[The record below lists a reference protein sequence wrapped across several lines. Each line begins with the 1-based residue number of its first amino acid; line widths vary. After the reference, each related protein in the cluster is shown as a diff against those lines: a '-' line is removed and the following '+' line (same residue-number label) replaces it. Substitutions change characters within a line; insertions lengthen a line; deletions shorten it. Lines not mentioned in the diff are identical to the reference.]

1 MTTEES
7 AKKIDLYIEL
17 SEQGKHSESRKVLKD
32 IYSDRHHLINSID
45 LERSNK
51 LAKCLIQAIKM
62 EIPQNEDEEIDT
74 ALISYYCS
82 SNAIENSN
90 NAELSIEALK
100 NRVILLFLYGELLVD
115 ILVSI
120 IYTKE
125 TYVEEALMHQ
135 RKLCEELI
143 RKMQLVDIYNID
155 DLSEGNESDPV
166 IDQICNNIET
176 ESCLSEEDTSNTELI
191 HKVLYTYIKSVFKL

>member
-1 MTTEES
+1 MTIEES
-7 AKKIDLYIEL
+7 SKKLDLYTEL
-17 SEQGKHSESRKVLKD
+17 TDKGQHSEARKLLKE
-32 IYSDRHHLINSID
+32 IYSERHHLINNID
-45 LERSNK
+45 PERSNK

-74 ALISYYCS
+74 ALIAYYCS
-82 SNAIENSN
+82 SNAIENCN
-90 NAELSIEALK
+90 NKNLSIESLK

-125 TYVEEALMHQ
+125 VYVEEALMHQ

-155 DLSEGNESDPV
+155 DLSEGEESDPV

-176 ESCLSEEDTSNTELI
+176 ENCLNQEETANTELM
-191 HKVLYTYIKSVFKL
+191 HKVLYTYIKSAFKL